1 MKKNNIYLA
10 DNEIDLRKIIKILLK
25 EKILIL
31 SISLIFTVLGYVY
44 STFQP
49 KIYKTLIT
57 IRDIPPYLLEPYDSL
72 TTKSQLAIRFNDAFK
87 LNLLSIDTLA
97 QFLEEDDKMYDF
109 RNHLKEKN
117 ISVREYFKS
126 VAGKLK
132 FEVIIHKKDDISK
145 KYSITYSKP
154 LLGESFSNN
163 YIIFVQQKTIAM
175 LKEEITQNILNDI
188 TNHQN
193 HLEIAKKIGI
203 EKPILGPVLTISSFS
218 NNIVT
223 NEKNVLFYQ
232 GTTVLSLK
240 IIYLTELLNKTKNLT
255 FNYSPILEQASKELL
270 ISKYPEIY
278 IVIALLI
285 GFFLSLVTI
294 YFKQYLKIKVY

>member
-1 MKKNNIYLA
+1 MKKNNIYLV
-10 DNEIDLRKIIKILLK
+10 DNEIDLRKTIKILWK

-49 KIYKTLIT
+49 KIYKTTIT
-57 IRDIPPYLLEPYDSL
+57 IRDIPLYLLEPYEGL
-72 TTKSQLAIRFNDAFK
+72 TTKSQLAIRFNDEFK

-109 RNHLKEKN
+109 KNHLKEKN
-117 ISVREYFKS
+117 ISVREYFQSVTGKS
-126 VAGKLK
+126 K
-132 FEVIIHKKDDISK
+132 FELIIHKKDDISK
-145 KYSITYSKP
+145 KYSITYSKL
-154 LLGESFSNN
+154 LLGESFLNN
-163 YIIFVQQKTIAM
+163 YISFVQQKTTAM
-175 LKEEITQNILNDI
+175 LKEELTQNILNDI
-188 TNHQN
+188 ANHQK
-193 HLEIAKKIGI
+193 HLEIAKKISL
-203 EKPILGPVLTISSFS
+203 EKPAALGLTMSGFN
-218 NNIVT
+218 NNIT
-223 NEKNVLFYQ
+223 NNENNLLFYQ
-232 GTTVLSLK
+232 GTTVLSEK

-255 FNYSPILEQASKELL
+255 FNYSPILEQASMEVV

-278 IVIALLI
+278 IVIALLL

>member
-1 MKKNNIYLA
+1 MKKNNIYLV
-10 DNEIDLRKIIKILLK
+10 DNEIDLWKIIKILLK

-31 SISLIFTVLGYVY
+31 SISLIFAVLGYVY

-49 KIYKTLIT
+49 KIYKTTIT
-57 IRDIPPYLLEPYDSL
+57 IRDLPPYFLEHYDSL
-72 TTKSQLAIRFNDAFK
+72 TTKSQLVIQFNDAFK

-97 QFLEEDDKMYDF
+97 QFIEEDDKMYDF
-109 RNHLKEKN
+109 KNHLKEKN
-117 ISVREYFKS
+117 ISVREYFQS

-132 FEVIIHKKDDISK
+132 FELIIHNKNDISK

-154 LLGESFSNN
+154 PIGESFLNN
-163 YIIFVQQKTIAM
+163 YISFVQQKTTAM

-188 TNHQN
+188 ITHQK
-193 HLEIAKKIGI
+193 HLEIAKKIDL
-203 EKPILGPVLTISSFS
+203 EKPIFY

-223 NEKNVLFYQ
+223 NEKSELFYQ
-232 GTTVLSLK
+232 GTKVLSQK

>member
-31 SISLIFTVLGYVY
+31 SISLIFAVLGYVY

-49 KIYKTLIT
+49 KIYKTTIT
-57 IRDIPPYLLEPYDSL
+57 IRDIPPYLLEPYEGL
-72 TTKSQLAIRFNDAFK
+72 TTKSQLAIRFNDEFK
-87 LNLLSIDTLA
+87 FNLLSINTLV
-97 QFLEEDDKMYDF
+97 QFIEEDDKMYDF
-109 RNHLKEKN
+109 KNHLKEKN
-117 ISVREYFKS
+117 ISVREYFQS

-132 FEVIIHKKDDISK
+132 FELIIHKKDDISK
-145 KYSITYSKP
+145 KYSITYSK
-154 LLGESFSNN
+154 LLIGESFLNN
-163 YIIFVQQKTIAM
+163 YISFVQQKTTEM
-175 LKEEITQNILNDI
+175 LKAEITQNILNDI
-188 TNHQN
+188 ITHQK
-193 HLEIAKKIGI
+193 HLEIAKKISL
-203 EKPILGPVLTISSFS
+203 EKPTALGLTMSGFN
-218 NNIVT
+218 NNIT
-223 NEKNVLFYQ
+223 NNEKNLLFYQ
-232 GTTVLSLK
+232 GTTVLSQK
-240 IIYLTELLNKTKNLT
+240 IIYLTELLNKTENLT
-255 FNYSPILEQASKELL
+255 FNYSPILEQDSRELL

>member
-1 MKKNNIYLA
+1 MKKNNIYLV
-10 DNEIDLRKIIKILLK
+10 DNEIDLWKIIKILCK

-49 KIYKTLIT
+49 KIYKTTIV
-57 IRDIPPYLLEPYDSL
+57 IRDIPPYLLEPYDIL

-87 LNLLSIDTLA
+87 SNLLSIDTLA
-97 QFLEEDDKMYDF
+97 QFIEDDNKMYDF

-117 ISVREYFKS
+117 ISDREYFKS
-126 VAGKLK
+126 AARKLK
-132 FEVIIHKKDDISK
+132 FEVIIHKKDDIST

-154 LLGESFSNN
+154 PLGESFLNN
-163 YIIFVQQKTIAM
+163 YIIFVQQKTTAM
-175 LKEEITQNILNDI
+175 LKEEITQNILNEI
-188 TNHQN
+188 VNHQN
-193 HLEIAKKIGI
+193 HLEIAKKIDL
-203 EKPILGPVLTISSFS
+203 EKPILGSALITSIS
-218 NNIVT
+218 NNNVT
-223 NEKNVLFYQ
+223 NDKNILFYQ
-232 GTTVLSLK
+232 GALVLSHK
-240 IIYLTELLNKTKNLT
+240 INYLTELLNKTKNLK
-255 FNYSPILEQASKELL
+255 FNYSPILEQDTEELL

>member
-31 SISLIFTVLGYVY
+31 SISLIFAVLGYVY

-49 KIYKTLIT
+49 KIYKTTIT
-57 IRDIPPYLLEPYDSL
+57 IRDLPPYFLEHYDSL
-72 TTKSQLAIRFNDAFK
+72 TTKSQLAIQFNDAFK

-97 QFLEEDDKMYDF
+97 QFIEEDDKMYDF
-109 RNHLKEKN
+109 KNHLKEKN
-117 ISVREYFKS
+117 ISVREYFQS

-132 FEVIIHKKDDISK
+132 FELIIHKKDDISK
-145 KYSITYSKP
+145 KYSITYSK
-154 LLGESFSNN
+154 LLIGESFLNN
-163 YIIFVQQKTIAM
+163 YISFVQQKTTEM
-175 LKEEITQNILNDI
+175 LKAEITQNILNDI
-188 TNHQN
+188 IIHQK
-193 HLEIAKKIGI
+193 HLEIAKKIDL
-203 EKPILGPVLTISSFS
+203 EKPILGSGLAISSFS

-232 GTTVLSLK
+232 GTTVLSQK

-255 FNYSPILEQASKELL
+255 FNYSPILEQASRELL